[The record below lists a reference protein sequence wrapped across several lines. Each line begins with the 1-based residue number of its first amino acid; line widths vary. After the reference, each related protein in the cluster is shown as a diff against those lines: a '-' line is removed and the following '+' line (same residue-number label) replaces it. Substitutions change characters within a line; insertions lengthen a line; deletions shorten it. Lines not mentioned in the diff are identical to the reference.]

1 MTFLMRTFTSNSFT
15 MHWSTPN
22 GNNLKQNR
30 SRDSKDEA
38 TLSIKELMTGLQL
51 GSS

>member
-15 MHWSTPN
+15 MHRSTPN
-22 GNNLKQNR
+22 GNNFQHNR
-30 SRDSKDEA
+30 SRDSKEEA
-38 TLSIKELMTGLQL
+38 TLATKELMTGLQL